1 MFAKKLSILFV
12 FALLALT
19 SFSAKAFSIR
29 LDPDVDDFVVT
40 ATTDTTYSLGV
51 TESSGDASSESA
63 PAKIYVPAQRTGAS
77 YGNENFFLL
86 KAKDKVKNYI
96 FDVSNNAHV
105 IKFPLNIVSTQD
117 DYYLFVAIKNTHAS
131 DSKYKIAKIYSTS
144 PVTPKNETFNVTF
157 PVSLKTICDVIESDC
172 NALVSGSSA
181 VTKKFLAY
189 FFYRTSNSYTV
200 GDEIDPATDKDGLYF
215 EVNIS
220 NKVPD
225 SVEIVISDVKKGD
238 KRVVATYTGS
248 ASISDVKSIRVFD
261 RTAEG
266 SLDSSPRAPG
276 EAGVNATIQ
285 AKEYPFTQS
294 GSITINDLVNGQNY
308 YLSIG
313 FVDKYN
319 FSTKLSPSFEASPME
334 IEELLKKEQCFLLT
348 AGFGEE
354 HFVIDYF
361 RHIRDHYLRNFALGR
376 AFIKVYYTY
385 GPKFATDLYEHDT
398 LRASVRGTA
407 YVMYFIFNN
416 FTLILAALVFFASY
430 LFKINKIKL
439 KNQQIIK

>member
-144 PVTPKNETFNVTF
+144 PVL
-157 PVSLKTICDVIESDC
+157 SLI
-172 NALVSGSSA
+172 
-181 VTKKFLAY
+181 
-189 FFYRTSNSYTV
+189 
-200 GDEIDPATDKDGLYF
+200 
-215 EVNIS
+215 
-220 NKVPD
+220 
-225 SVEIVISDVKKGD
+225 
-238 KRVVATYTGS
+238 
-248 ASISDVKSIRVFD
+248 
-261 RTAEG
+261 
-266 SLDSSPRAPG
+266 
-276 EAGVNATIQ
+276 
-285 AKEYPFTQS
+285 
-294 GSITINDLVNGQNY
+294 
-308 YLSIG
+308 
-313 FVDKYN
+313 
-319 FSTKLSPSFEASPME
+319 
-334 IEELLKKEQCFLLT
+334 
-348 AGFGEE
+348 
-354 HFVIDYF
+354 
-361 RHIRDHYLRNFALGR
+361 HI
-376 AFIKVYYTY
+376 
-385 GPKFATDLYEHDT
+385 
-398 LRASVRGTA
+398 
-407 YVMYFIFNN
+407 
-416 FTLILAALVFFASY
+416 
-430 LFKINKIKL
+430 
-439 KNQQIIK
+439 